1 MRDRLRKDHHSRD
14 KKGGKGSGTS
24 SKGFPLYLKPPVA
37 AAVDA
42 AVDAAADAADTAD
55 ATG

>member
-1 MRDRLRKDHHSRD
+1 LRDRLRKDHHSRD

-24 SKGFPLYLKPPVA
+24 LTGFPLYLKPPVA